1 MTDPILMTPFSHIL
15 TFSNSQILTRKLALN
30 NLPQRHIDDILI
42 SLEAYVNG
50 GIGPQKSYQSHAISR
65 NQYK

>member
-1 MTDPILMTPFSHIL
+1 MGA
-15 TFSNSQILTRKLALN
+15 RKLTLN

-42 SLEAYVNG
+42 SLEAYING
-50 GIGPQKSYQSHAISR
+50 GIGPQKSYQSHTISR

>member
-1 MTDPILMTPFSHIL
+1 M
-15 TFSNSQILTRKLALN
+15 ALN